1 MEEPVTVAN
10 ALSGTVALSE
20 AEFKALPNYSCSLP
34 TGTIIGKRWRRR
46 EPYENGPPGTV
57 HTWFMGEYV
66 ESDRE
71 GYVSVRWYRI
81 QILTAREEQVRDRLR
96 AIRDEGGCEGCGALP
111 SHVHADYCPDYL
123 DRLRKLME
131 LDDALPPG
139 RGG

>member
-1 MEEPVTVAN
+1 MAGVGLDGSPPWPRQLAAQLAGLAVRRWSDRADHPVVGARPDRGPTLPMEEPVTVAN

-81 QILTAREEQVRDRLR
+81 QILTAREEQVR
-96 AIRDEGGCEGCGALP
+96 
-111 SHVHADYCPDYL
+111 
-123 DRLRKLME
+123 
-131 LDDALPPG
+131 
-139 RGG
+139 